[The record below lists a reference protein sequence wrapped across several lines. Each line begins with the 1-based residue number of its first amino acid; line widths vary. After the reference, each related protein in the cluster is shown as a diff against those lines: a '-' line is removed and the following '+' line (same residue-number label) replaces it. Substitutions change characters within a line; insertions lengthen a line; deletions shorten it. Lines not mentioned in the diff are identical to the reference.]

1 MSSLPLVAG
10 IITLATATYA
20 LRISGVLLGSGT
32 TLTPR
37 ATSTLNLG
45 TTVLL
50 LAVAATAALYDGTH
64 LDGLAR
70 PVGVLAA
77 TGCAIYKQPIIVTV
91 LVAAI
96 VTAGL
101 RLLGVN

>member
-1 MSSLPLVAG
+1 MTSLPLVTG

-20 LRISGVLLGSGT
+20 LRISGILLGSRA

-50 LAVAATAALYDGTH
+50 LAVAATAALYDGSH
-64 LDGLAR
+64 FDCLAR
-70 PVGVLAA
+70 PVGVFAA
-77 TGCAIYKQPIIVTV
+77 AGCAIYKQPIIVTV

-101 RLLGVN
+101 RLLGIN